1 MEAIIL
7 AAGYSTRLYPLTENM
22 PKSLLDVAGKPIIE
36 HIIKKLEM
44 IADLDT
50 IHIITNDKFEQ
61 HFSKWLKSFDS
72 TKKIEIINDKTK
84 GNEERLGALGDINFA
99 INKKNIDND
108 LIVVAGDNLFEMPL
122 TDMFN
127 FFKKKKS
134 NIIAL
139 HDVKNIEL
147 AKHYGIV
154 EAENNLVVNF
164 EEKPHNPKSTLASTG
179 IYIFPKKTIELI
191 KKYISQGNDAD
202 KTGSFIEWLYKRDK
216 VYSYVTEKKW
226 YDIGTVEQLEKA
238 NRHYKEK

>member
-84 GNEERLGALGDINFA
+84 GNEERLGALGDVHYA
-99 INKKNIDND
+99 IEAKNIDD
-108 LIVVAGDNLFEMPL
+108 DILIVAGDNLF
-122 TDMFN
+122 
-127 FFKKKKS
+127 
-134 NIIAL
+134 
-139 HDVKNIEL
+139 
-147 AKHYGIV
+147 
-154 EAENNLVVNF
+154 
-164 EEKPHNPKSTLASTG
+164 
-179 IYIFPKKTIELI
+179 
-191 KKYISQGNDAD
+191 
-202 KTGSFIEWLYKRDK
+202 
-216 VYSYVTEKKW
+216 
-226 YDIGTVEQLEKA
+226 
-238 NRHYKEK
+238 